1 MCQAAMP
8 IVISASR
15 RTDLVAS
22 FSGWLAG
29 AVQSGRAAVLGPSG
43 HSYTV
48 DISPARVHTCVLWS
62 KDFRGLI
69 HNRNGLRDVLSL
81 YRQLYLHFT
90 ITGLG
95 GGAWERGVP
104 EPELA
109 VGQLDDLIRLT
120 GSPERISVR
129 FDPIVFWSEG
139 SRLRSNLPYFF
150 DTLAPELASRN
161 IRRVRISFTQWYQK
175 SRRRARKYGL
185 EYVDPEPEEKL
196 LKARELAEAAL
207 SHDLQLF
214 ACSQEF
220 LTSVPGIE
228 ASACIDGVLLSELHP
243 ENLPVSTKKDK
254 SQRRECRCT
263 ESIDIGSYT
272 QHCPRSCVYCY
283 ANPLE

>member
-29 AVQSGRAAVLGPSG
+29 AVQAGKVSVLGPSG

-62 KDFRGLI
+62 KDFRNLI
-69 HNRNGLRDVLSL
+69 HNRDGLSEALSR

-95 GGAWERGVP
+95 GGPWERGVLDP
-104 EPELA
+104 AEA

-120 GSPERISVR
+120 GGPDRVSVR
-129 FDPIVFWSEG
+129 FDPVVFWMEG
-139 SRLRSNLPYFF
+139 SRRQSNLRYF
-150 DTLAPELASRN
+150 DRLAPELSSRG
-161 IRRVRISFTQWYQK
+161 IRRVRISFAQWYQK

-185 EYVDPEPEEKL
+185 DYVDPEPEEKL
-196 LKARELAEAAL
+196 DKARELADAAR
-207 SHDLQLF
+207 SHNLKLY
-214 ACSQEF
+214 ACSQDF
-220 LTSVPGIE
+220 LTAVPGIE
-228 ASACIDGVLLSELHP
+228 ASACIDGALLSELHP
-243 ENLPVSTKKDK
+243 EKLTVSMKKDK
-254 SQRRECRCT
+254 TQRRECRCT
-263 ESIDIGSYT
+263 DSIDIGSYS